1 MPITDFMHRLGCK
14 STKKRGKEVWF
25 HAPYRSDSTPSFCVN
40 TEKNV
45 FNDFGAGVGG
55 DIFTLA
61 GLIINSTDFMAQA
74 RYVGEVTNNPIERSE
89 PPKYAIKREQCQVR
103 LSTAEREQTRTQF
116 KYEPEPTLPQFT
128 DVEIKP
134 LGHPALLAYI
144 RERGIPSDIATANC
158 VEIHYRL
165 HDKNY
170 FAVGFPNEDGG
181 YEIRNRFFKGSIP
194 PKAVSLIRHGSATVN
209 VYEGFVDFLSGLTL
223 GYGRTE
229 DNLVLNSVANK
240 GKAYRHLDGYDL
252 IKCWLDNDNAGRQCL
267 EVLQKRYGERV
278 RDFSVVFRPCKDVN
292 EYLQMQLTNKQQTKS
307 KLKL

>member
-1 MPITDFMHRLGCK
+1 MPITDFMHKLGCK
-14 STKKRGKEVWF
+14 YTKKRGKEVLF
-25 HAPYRSDSTPSFCVN
+25 HAPYRSDRTPSFCVN
-40 TEKNV
+40 TEKNI

-61 GLIINSTDFMAQA
+61 GLMINSTDFMAQA
-74 RYVGEVTNNPIERSE
+74 RYISEVTNNPIERSE
-89 PPKYAIKREQCQVR
+89 PPM
-103 LSTAEREQTRTQF
+103 
-116 KYEPEPTLPQFT
+116 YEHEPTMPQFT
-128 DVEIKP
+128 DVEIRP
-134 LGHPALLAYI
+134 LGHPALLAYL

-165 HDKNY
+165 HDKPY
-170 FAVGFPNEDGG
+170 FAVGFPNESGG

-209 VYEGFVDFLSGLTL
+209 VYEGFMDFLSGLTL

-240 GKAYRHLDGYDL
+240 EKAYRQLDGYEQ
-252 IKCWLDNDNAGRQCL
+252 IKCCLDNDKAGQQCL
-267 EVLQKRYGERV
+267 EALQKRFGEKV
-278 RDFSVVFRPCKDVN
+278 KDISVVFRPCKDVN
-292 EYLQMQLTNKQQTKS
+292 EYLQQLTNKQQTKS

>member
-1 MPITDFMHRLGCK
+1 MSITDFMHKLGCK

-40 TEKNV
+40 TEKNI

-61 GLIINSTDFMAQA
+61 GLMINSTDFMAQA
-74 RYVGEVTNNPIERSE
+74 RYISEVTNNPIERSE
-89 PPKYAIKREQCQVR
+89 PPM
-103 LSTAEREQTRTQF
+103 
-116 KYEPEPTLPQFT
+116 YEHEPTMPQFT
-128 DVEIKP
+128 DVEIRP
-134 LGHPALLAYI
+134 LGHPALLAYL
-144 RERGIPSDIATANC
+144 RERSIPSDIATANC

-165 HDKNY
+165 HDKPY
-170 FAVGFPNEDGG
+170 FAVGFPNESGG

-209 VYEGFVDFLSGLTL
+209 VYEGFMDFLSGLTL

-240 GKAYRHLDGYDL
+240 EKAYRHLDGYEQ
-252 IKCWLDNDNAGRQCL
+252 IKCCLDNDKAGQQCL
-267 EVLQKRYGERV
+267 EALQKRFGEKV
-278 RDFSVVFRPCKDVN
+278 KDISVVFRPCKDVN
-292 EYLQMQLTNKQQTKS
+292 EYLQQLTNKQQTKS